1 MIPFIPRP
9 YMPQWYLISP
19 PLLPVI
25 VTTLVC
31 GTGETAS
38 VPPAPL
44 LILIGSASIASP
56 GPVTTVW
63 LASRKSKVTCVPDGT
78 DNSLLPSGLTNLKPL
93 TVTVTIVISD
103 RPHDRPH
110 DHHY

>member
-1 MIPFIPRP
+1 MTPFIILPW
-9 YMPQWYLISP
+9 MPQWYLISP
-19 PLLPVI
+19 PLLPVT

-38 VPPAPL
+38 APPAPL

-63 LASRKSKVTCVPDGT
+63 LASRKSKVTCVPDVT
-78 DNSLLPSGLTNLKPL
+78 FNSLLPSALTNLKPL
-93 TVTVTIVISD
+93 TVTVTIVINAH
-103 RPHDRPH
+103 PHH
-110 DHHY
+110 HHY